1 MGFRVYTACG
11 LPFGTAVGS
20 FSGSVPFLHGH
31 HYIPVFAI
39 CSEHCYDSYRC
50 RWVFSTM
57 AVAFFLFLFLIIE
70 GEQFR
75 RTVTVMMVSIVID
88 IAML

>member
-31 HYIPVFAI
+31 HYLV
-39 CSEHCYDSYRC
+39 CSEPLLRHQLSLQMS
-50 RWVFSTM
+50 VSAM
-57 AVAFFLFLFLIIE
+57 AVTFFLFLFLIIE